1 MGAGRVVVPRP
12 AGTMDTARLPSDRGP
27 ALEVALPQ
35 ATLDLIVERVA
46 ERVSRMRPPVEPWV
60 GVAEV
65 AAHLG
70 CGRQRV
76 YDLVCRRSASRIP
89 HRKDGARLLFKL
101 SQIDQWVDSGGA
113 A

>member
-1 MGAGRVVVPRP
+1 MPRP
-12 AGTMDTARLPSDRGP
+12 AGTMDASRSPSDRGP
-27 ALEVALPQ
+27 ALELALPP
-35 ATLDLIVERVA
+35 AMLELIAERVA
-46 ERVSRMRPPVEPWV
+46 ERIQRTRPAVEPWV

-70 CGRQRV
+70 CSRQRI
-76 YDLVCRRSASRIP
+76 YDLVCRRSTSRIP
-89 HRKDGARLLFKL
+89 HRKEGARLLFKL